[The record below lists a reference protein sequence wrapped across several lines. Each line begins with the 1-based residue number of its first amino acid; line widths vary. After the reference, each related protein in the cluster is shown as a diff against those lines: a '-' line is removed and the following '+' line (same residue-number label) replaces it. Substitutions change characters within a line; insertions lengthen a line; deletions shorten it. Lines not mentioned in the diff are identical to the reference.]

1 MAKKMTMKQFE
12 RSSKDVEKK
21 GVKEGSKE
29 DMARDRAQLKA
40 ANKERGMKK
49 GGKAKC
55 YAEGGIMR
63 GTGIAVKGKKFTRN
77 G

>member
-1 MAKKMTMKQFE
+1 MAKMTKAQFE
-12 RSSKDVEKK
+12 RSKFDVEKK

-29 DMARDRAQLKA
+29 DMARDRAQMKA
-40 ANKERGMKK
+40 ANKAKGMKC
-49 GGKAKC
+49 GGKAKG

-63 GTGIAVKGKKFTRN
+63 GTGAAVKGKKFTRN

>member
-1 MAKKMTMKQFE
+1 MAKMTMKQFE
-12 RSSKDVEKK
+12 RSKYDVEKK
-21 GVKEGSKE
+21 GEKEGSKA
-29 DMARDRAQLKA
+29 DMARDRAQMKA
-40 ANKERGMKK
+40 VNKAKGMKS

-63 GTGIAVKGKKFTRN
+63 GTGAAVKGKKFTRN